1 MIEEENGLEIKKKI
15 LREDIA
21 RNKVFIDGLTLKN
34 SYLLSELAALETKSQ
49 NLFGASE
56 PQK

>member
-1 MIEEENGLEIKKKI
+1 MMIDENSGIEIKKKI

-34 SYLLSELAALETKSQ
+34 SYLMTELAALEKESQ
-49 NLFGASE
+49 TL
-56 PQK
+56 